1 MAAFNDFLHTL
12 PDPDVGIGDAGQS
25 GTTYGRGFIS
35 AELVRP
41 NKEEIDRT
49 IRGRAIVRRQATP
62 MWRIN
67 LKYSEFTEEQFKPV
81 YSFLMQ
87 KQNGLRPFFVELP
100 QYKLPKNS
108 AFADYLTGTSPGSIT
123 TTTAY
128 TAGVTS
134 MVLTGTGNDAIIPM
148 FGDMFY
154 IEDTND
160 SMHTKAYMVSSVSAS
175 GNMTV
180 NFTPALNRNVSSG
193 AEVVF
198 TSPKIF
204 VRQVGNVQSYL
215 LNNDGL
221 YEFALQLEEVS
232 Y

>member
-12 PDPDVGIGDAGQS
+12 PDPDIGIGDAGQS

-35 AELVRP
+35 AEVIRP
-41 NKEEIDRT
+41 NIEEIDRT

-67 LKYSEFTEEQFKPV
+67 LRYSEFTEEQFKPV

-108 AFADYLTGTSPGSIT
+108 AFATYVDSTNIIT

-128 TAGVTS
+128 SAGVTS
-134 MVLTGTGNDAIIPM
+134 MVLTGTGNDSTIPM
-148 FGDMFY
+148 FGDMFH

-175 GNMTV
+175 GTMTV

-198 TSPKIF
+198 KSPKIF

-215 LNNDGL
+215 LNNNGL